1 VHLAKR
7 GRQPIEAITTAN
19 CPLNSSF
26 LIIAIRWGWRH
37 DFPRERD
44 AVIGIQGEQ
53 GVQQGGT
60 AAGQADDEER
70 FTNFL
75 SHNAWIGGPIS
86 SYEQA

>member
-75 SHNAWIGGPIS
+75 SHNAWIRGPIS